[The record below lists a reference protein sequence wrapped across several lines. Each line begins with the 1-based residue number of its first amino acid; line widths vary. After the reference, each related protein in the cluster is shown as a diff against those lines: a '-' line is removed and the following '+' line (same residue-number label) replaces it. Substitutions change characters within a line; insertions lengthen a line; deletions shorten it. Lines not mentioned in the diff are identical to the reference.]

1 MLYFE
6 VGCGFFQKAA
16 AALVDGDNTGR
27 GAMAKKDALEYEGVI
42 MEALPNAQFRVQLSN
57 GHMVLAYLSGKM
69 RTNFVRVVPGDKVRV
84 VLSEYDLNQGRIVWR
99 NRG

>member
-1 MLYFE
+1 
-6 VGCGFFQKAA
+6 
-16 AALVDGDNTGR
+16 
-27 GAMAKKDALEYEGVI
+27 MAKKDALEYEGVI
-42 MEALPNAQFRVQLSN
+42 TEALPNAQFRVQLSN
-57 GHMVLAYLSGKM
+57 GHMILGYLSGKM

>member
-1 MLYFE
+1 MP
-6 VGCGFFQKAA
+6 
-16 AALVDGDNTGR
+16 
-27 GAMAKKDALEYEGVI
+27 KKDALEYEGVI
-42 MEALPNAQFRVQLSN
+42 TEALPNAQFRVQLSN

-84 VLSEYDLNQGRIVWR
+84 VLSEYDLDQGRIVWR